1 MIASMP
7 FELSVLVW
15 SAAILFILIAISAN
29 ANVAAMGLQWGI
41 GNRDEASTATGAGP
55 RAKRAYMNLL
65 ENLLI
70 YACLVI
76 PAHLA
81 GIHTE
86 LTVLGAQLFLIGRIA
101 HALVYVIG
109 LTFLG
114 IRTIAWV
121 VAVIGYLIIFYQ
133 IVTF

>member
-1 MIASMP
+1 MIGSMP
-7 FELSVLVW
+7 IELSVLVW
-15 SAAILFILIAISAN
+15 SAAIMFILIVITAN
-29 ANVAAMGLQWGI
+29 ANVSANGLAWGI
-41 GNRDEASTATGAGP
+41 GNRDEPSTATGAGA

-81 GIHTE
+81 GIHTG
-86 LTVLGAQLFLIGRIA
+86 LTVLGAELFLIGRIA
-101 HALVYVIG
+101 HALVYVLG
-109 LTFLG
+109 FTFLG
-114 IRTIAWV
+114 IRTLAWV
-121 VAVIGYLIIFYQ
+121 VSVVGYLIIFYQ

>member
-1 MIASMP
+1 MISSMP
-7 FELSVLVW
+7 IELSVLVW
-15 SAAILFILIAISAN
+15 SAALLFILIVVYAN
-29 ANVAAMGLQWGI
+29 ANVSAMGMQWGI
-41 GNRDEASTATGAGP
+41 GNRDEGSTATGAGP
-55 RAKRAYMNLL
+55 RAKRAASNLI

-81 GIHTE
+81 GIHTS
-86 LTVLGAQLFLIGRIA
+86 LTVLGAELFLIGRVV
-101 HALVYVIG
+101 HALVYTTG

-114 IRTIAWV
+114 IRTIAWA
-121 VAVIGYLIIFYQ
+121 VAVIGYLIIFYE

>member
-1 MIASMP
+1 MMSSMP

-15 SAAILFILIAISAN
+15 SAALLFILIVIYAN
-29 ANVAAMGLQWGI
+29 ANVSAMGMQWGI
-41 GNRDEASTATGAGP
+41 GNRDEGSTAAGAGP
-55 RAKRAYMNLL
+55 RAKRAASNLI

-76 PAHLA
+76 PAHLT
-81 GIHTE
+81 GIHTN
-86 LTVLGAQLFLIGRIA
+86 LTVLGAELFLIGRIA
-101 HALVYVIG
+101 HALVYTTG

-114 IRTIAWV
+114 IRTIAWA
-121 VAVIGYLIIFYQ
+121 VAVIGYLIIFYE

>member
-1 MIASMP
+1 MISSMP
-7 FELSVLVW
+7 IELSVLVW
-15 SAAILFILIAISAN
+15 SAAIMFILIVITAN
-29 ANVAAMGLQWGI
+29 ANVSANGLAWGI
-41 GNRDEASTATGAGP
+41 GNRDEASTATGAGA

-65 ENLLI
+65 ENLVI

-81 GIHTE
+81 GIHTG
-86 LTVLGAQLFLIGRIA
+86 LTVLGAELFLIGRIA
-101 HALVYVIG
+101 HAIVYTLG
-109 LTFLG
+109 WTFLG

-121 VAVIGYLIIFYQ
+121 ISIVGYLIIFYQ